1 MKTKRAYKF
10 RFYPD
15 PQQETLLAQTF
26 GCVRYVYNS
35 ILRYRTDAYYQ
46 AQAKVNYI
54 GANARLTE
62 IKKLPELAFLNDVSS
77 VPLQQCLRNQQ
88 TAFKNFFEGR
98 AKYPT
103 FKSKKHRQSAEFTYR
118 AFTFKN
124 GELKLAKCDKPLAIK
139 WSRQLPSDPTTV
151 TVSKDRAGRY
161 FVSCLCEF
169 EPTLLP
175 ITDKKTGIDVGIKDL
190 FVTSDGFKS
199 GNPRHTANYAA
210 KLAKYQRRLAK
221 KKLGSKNRLKAKRKV
236 ARIHAKIA
244 DCRSDN
250 LHKLSRRLVNENQ
263 VICAENLAVKNM
275 IKNPKLAKH
284 IADASW
290 GEFTRQLAYKADW
303 AGRTYVEIGRFF
315 PSSKRC
321 SCCGF
326 VKEKIPL
333 DVRSWEC
340 PECGTTHDRDVNAA
354 RNILAVGLTVLA
366 FGDNV
371 SDNGI
376 SVSLSS
382 CR

>member
-1 MKTKRAYKF
+1 MTTKRAYQF

-15 PQQETLLAQTF
+15 PQQEKLLAQTF
-26 GCVRYVYNS
+26 GCVRFVYNS
-35 ILRYRTDAYYQ
+35 ILRYRTDAYHQ
-46 AQAKVNYI
+46 AQIKINYS
-54 GANARLTE
+54 GANAKLTE
-62 IKKLPELAFLNDVSS
+62 IKQLPEFAFLNDVSS

-124 GELKLAKCDKPLAIK
+124 GELKLAKCDKPLDIR
-139 WSRQLPSDPTTV
+139 WSRMLPSDPTTV
-151 TVSKDRAGRY
+151 TVSKDQAGRY

-169 EPTLLP
+169 DPTLLP
-175 ITDKKTGIDVGIKDL
+175 VTDKKVGIDVGIKDL
-190 FVTSDGFKS
+190 FITSDGFKS
-199 GNPRHTANYAA
+199 GNPRHTAKYAA

-221 KKLGSKNRLKAKRKV
+221 KKLGSKNRLKAKVKV

-244 DCRSDN
+244 DGRLDN
-250 LHKLSRRLVNENQ
+250 LHQLSRKLINENQ
-263 VICAENLAVKNM
+263 VVCAENLAVKNM

-303 AGRTYVEIGRFF
+303 AGRKYVEIDRFF

-326 VKEKIPL
+326 VKDKLPL
-333 DVRSWEC
+333 DIRSWQC
-340 PECGTTHDRDVNAA
+340 PECGTTHDRDINAA
-354 RNILAVGLTVLA
+354 QNILAAGLAVLA
-366 FGDNV
+366 FGENV
-371 SDNGI
+371 SGDSI
-376 SVSLSS
+376 AVWSS
-382 CR
+382 RSQ

>member
-1 MKTKRAYKF
+1 MTTKRAYRF

-15 PQQETLLAQTF
+15 PQQEKLLAQTF
-26 GCVRYVYNS
+26 GCVRFVYNS
-35 ILRYRTDAYYQ
+35 ILRYRTDAY
-46 AQAKVNYI
+46 AQTQEKI
-54 GANARLTE
+54 GYTAANARLTE
-62 IKKLPELAFLNDVSS
+62 IKKLPELSFLNEVSS

-124 GELKLAKCDKPLAIK
+124 GELKLAKCDKPLDIR
-139 WSRQLPSDPTTV
+139 WSRTLPSDPTTI
-151 TVSKDRAGRY
+151 TVSKDQAGRY

-169 EPTLLP
+169 DPTLLP
-175 ITDKKTGIDVGIKDL
+175 VTDKKVDIDVGIKDL

-199 GNPRHTANYAA
+199 GNPRHTLKYA
-210 KLAKYQRRLAK
+210 KQLAKAQRKLAK
-221 KKLGSKNRLKAKRKV
+221 KKLGSKNRAKAKWKV
-236 ARIHAKIA
+236 ARIHAKIS
-244 DCRSDN
+244 DGRLDN
-250 LHKLSRRLVNENQ
+250 LHKLSHRLVNENQ

-290 GEFTRQLAYKADW
+290 GEFTRQLAYKANW
-303 AGRTYVEIGRFF
+303 AGRMYVEIDRFF

-326 VKEKIPL
+326 VKDKLLL
-333 DVRSWEC
+333 DVRSWQC
-340 PECGTTHDRDVNAA
+340 PECGTTHDRDLNAA
-354 RNILAVGLTVLA
+354 RNVLAAGLAVLA
-366 FGDNV
+366 FGENV
-371 SDNGI
+371 SGDSI
-376 SVSLSS
+376 AVLSS
-382 CR
+382 RSR

>member
-1 MKTKRAYKF
+1 MLAKRAYKF

-35 ILRYRTDAYYQ
+35 ILRYRTDAYDQ
-46 AQAKVNYI
+46 AQEKVSYL
-54 GANARLTE
+54 GANARLTA
-62 IKKLPELAFLNDVSS
+62 IKKLPERLFLNDVSS

-98 AKYPT
+98 AKYPV

-118 AFTFKN
+118 AFTFRN
-124 GELKLAKCDKPLAIK
+124 GELKLAKCDVPLDIR
-139 WSRQLPSDPTTV
+139 WSQPLPAAPTTV
-151 TVSKDRAGRY
+151 TVSKDQAGRY

-169 EPTLLP
+169 ESTLLP
-175 ITDKKTGIDVGIKDL
+175 VTDKKAGIDVGIKDL

-199 GNPRHTANYAA
+199 GNPRHTAQHAA

-236 ARIHAKIA
+236 ARVHAKTS

-250 LHKLSRRLVNENQ
+250 LHKLSRKLINENQ
-263 VICAENLAVKNM
+263 VVCAENLAVKNM
-275 IKNPKLAKH
+275 IKHPTLAKH

-290 GEFTRQLAYKADW
+290 GEFTRQLAYKAHW
-303 AGRTYVEIGRFF
+303 AGRTYVEIDRFF

-321 SCCGF
+321 NGCGF
-326 VKEKIPL
+326 VKANMPL

-340 PECGTTHDRDVNAA
+340 PECGATHDRDVNAA
-354 RNILAVGLTVLA
+354 RNILAAGLAVLA
-366 FGDNV
+366 FGENV
-371 SDNGI
+371 SGDGI
-376 SVSLSS
+376 SVSLSCS
-382 CR
+382 R

>member
-1 MKTKRAYKF
+1 MQTKRAYKF

-15 PQQETLLAQTF
+15 PQQEKLLAQTF

-35 ILRYRTDAYYQ
+35 ILRYRTDAYDQ
-46 AQAKVNYI
+46 AQAKIGYM
-54 GANARLTE
+54 GANARLTA
-62 IKKLPELAFLNDVSS
+62 IKKLPESLFLNDVSS

-98 AKYPT
+98 AKYPV

-124 GELKLAKCDKPLAIK
+124 GELKLAKCEQPLAIK
-139 WSRQLPSDPTTV
+139 WSQALPSDPTTI
-151 TVSKDRAGRY
+151 TVSKDQAGRY

-169 EPTLLP
+169 DSTLLSV
-175 ITDKKTGIDVGIKDL
+175 TDKKVGIDVGIKDL

-199 GNPRHTANYAA
+199 GNPRHTAHYAA

-236 ARIHAKIA
+236 ARIHAKIS

-250 LHKLSRRLVNENQ
+250 LHKLSRKLINENQ
-263 VICAENLAVKNM
+263 VVCAENLAVKNM
-275 IKNPKLAKH
+275 IKNPTLAKH

-290 GEFTRQLAYKADW
+290 GEFTRQLAYKANW

-315 PSSKRC
+315 PSTKQC
-321 SCCGF
+321 SGCGF
-326 VKEKIPL
+326 IIERLPL
-333 DVRSWEC
+333 AVRVWEC
-340 PECGTTHDRDVNAA
+340 PECKVIHDRDVNAA
-354 RNILAVGLTVLA
+354 RNILAAGLAVLA
-366 FGDNV
+366 FGENV
-371 SDNGI
+371 SGACI
-376 SVSLSS
+376 SVYSS
-382 CR
+382 GSR

>member
-1 MKTKRAYKF
+1 MKVKRAYQF

-26 GCVRYVYNS
+26 GCVRFVYNS
-35 ILRYRTDAYYQ
+35 ILRYRTDAYSQ
-46 AQAKVNYI
+46 AQEKVGYI

-62 IKKLPELAFLNDVSS
+62 IKKLPEFAFLNDVSS
-77 VPLQQCLRNQQ
+77 VPLQQCLRHQQ

-151 TVSKDRAGRY
+151 TVSKDPAGRY

-175 ITDKKTGIDVGIKDL
+175 ITDKKVGIDVGIKDL

-326 VKEKIPL
+326 VKEKLPL

-340 PECGTTHDRDVNAA
+340 PECGTNQDRDTNAA

>member
-1 MKTKRAYKF
+1 MKVKRAYQF

-26 GCVRYVYNS
+26 GCVRFVYNS
-35 ILRYRTDAYYQ
+35 ILRYRTDAYSQ
-46 AQAKVNYI
+46 AQEKVGYS

-77 VPLQQCLRNQQ
+77 VPLQQCLRHQQ

-98 AKYPT
+98 AKYPV

-118 AFTFKN
+118 AFTFRN
-124 GELKLAKCDKPLAIK
+124 GELKLAKCDTPLNVR
-139 WSRQLPSDPTTV
+139 WSRELPSEPTTV
-151 TVSKDRAGRY
+151 TISKDPAGRY

-175 ITDKKTGIDVGIKDL
+175 VTDKKLGIDVGIKDL

-199 GNPRHTANYAA
+199 GNPRHTAKYAT
-210 KLAKYQRRLAK
+210 KLAKYQRRLTK
-221 KKLGSKNRLKAKRKV
+221 KKLGSKNRLKAKCKV

-250 LHKLSRRLVNENQ
+250 LHKLSHRLVNENQ

-275 IKNPKLAKH
+275 IKNPTLAKH

-290 GEFTRQLAYKADW
+290 GKFTRQLEYKSAW

-326 VKEKIPL
+326 VKDKLPL
-333 DVRSWEC
+333 NVRSWKC
-340 PECGTTHDRDVNAA
+340 PECGATHDRDINAA

-366 FGDNV
+366 FGENV
-371 SDNGI
+371 SGDSI
-376 SVSLSS
+376 SMLSS
-382 CR
+382 SSR

>member
-1 MKTKRAYKF
+1 MKVKRAYQF
-10 RFYPD
+10 RFYPN

-26 GCVRYVYNS
+26 GCVRFVYNS
-35 ILRYRTDAYYQ
+35 ILRYRTDAYSQ
-46 AQAKVNYI
+46 AQEKVGYS

-77 VPLQQCLRNQQ
+77 VPLQQCLRHQQ

-98 AKYPT
+98 AKYPV

-118 AFTFKN
+118 AFTFRN
-124 GELKLAKCDKPLAIK
+124 GELKLAKCDTLLNIR
-139 WSRQLPSDPTTV
+139 WSRELPSEPTTV
-151 TVSKDRAGRY
+151 TISKDPAGRY

-175 ITDKKTGIDVGIKDL
+175 VTDKKLGIDEGIKDL

-199 GNPRHTANYAA
+199 GNPRHTAKYAT
-210 KLAKYQRRLAK
+210 KLAKYQRRLTK
-221 KKLGSKNRLKAKRKV
+221 KKLGSKNRLKAKCKV

-250 LHKLSRRLVNENQ
+250 LHKLSHRLVNENQ

-275 IKNPKLAKH
+275 IKNPTLAKH

-290 GEFTRQLAYKADW
+290 GKFTRQLEYKSAW
-303 AGRTYVEIGRFF
+303 AGRTYIEIDRFF

-326 VKEKIPL
+326 VKDKLPL
-333 DVRSWEC
+333 NVRSWKC
-340 PECGTTHDRDVNAA
+340 PECGATHDRDINAA

-366 FGDNV
+366 FGENV
-371 SDNGI
+371 SGDSI
-376 SVSLSS
+376 SMLSS
-382 CR
+382 SSR

>member
-1 MKTKRAYKF
+1 MKTKRAYQF

-15 PQQETLLAQTF
+15 PQQEKLLAQTF
-26 GCVRYVYNS
+26 GCVRFVYNR

-54 GANARLTE
+54 GANAKLTE
-62 IKKLPELAFLNDVSS
+62 IKQLPEFAFLNEVSS

-103 FKSKKHRQSAEFTYR
+103 FKSKKDRQSAEFTYR

-151 TVSKDRAGRY
+151 TVSKDQAGRH

-175 ITDKKTGIDVGIKDL
+175 VTDKKVGIDVGIKDL

-199 GNPRHTANYAA
+199 GNPRHTAQHAA

-221 KKLGSKNRLKAKRKV
+221 KKLGSSNRLKAKVKV
-236 ARIHAKIA
+236 ARVHAKIS
-244 DCRSDN
+244 DCRLDH
-250 LHKLSRRLVNENQ
+250 LHKLSRKLINENQ
-263 VICAENLAVKNM
+263 VVCAENLAVKNM

-290 GEFTRQLAYKADW
+290 GEFTRQLEYKSGW

-326 VKEKIPL
+326 VKEKLPL

-340 PECGTTHDRDVNAA
+340 PECGTTHDRDTNAA
-354 RNILAVGLTVLA
+354 RNILAAGLAVLA